1 MAIDKEAGAEYE
13 NVVVAYILRHQAATE
28 LVATDASRAA
38 ISVLMGHKIED
49 PNVKAFD
56 YANADGQRELLHILM
71 QRPLYRYICGATDM
85 EQITLEK
92 GNRQYAEDRLVWSH
106 KEDEE
111 FDLYIDTLEPYDTMQ
126 IQLEGD
132 IRLMKKD
139 ARKTT
144 ALPYQNRAGLV
155 W

>member
-1 MAIDKEAGAEYE
+1 M
-13 NVVVAYILRHQAATE
+13 VAQ
-28 LVATDASRAA
+28 
-38 ISVLMGHKIED
+38 
-49 PNVKAFD
+49 
-56 YANADGQRELLHILM
+56 
-71 QRPLYRYICGATDM
+71 
-85 EQITLEK
+85 
-92 GNRQYAEDRLVWSH
+92 
-106 KEDEE
+106 EDEE

-144 ALPYQNRAGLV
+144 ALPYQKTERGLV